1 MALDQI
7 PKTSKDMRFKIMR
20 NIGHAFVKLGQ
31 FQDAIESY
39 EIIMEG
45 APDHETGFNLLLC

>member
-31 FQDAIESY
+31 FQDAIES
-39 EIIMEG
+39 
-45 APDHETGFNLLLC
+45 